1 MLDAFSTTIH
11 IPNISSGGQLVEA
24 LEVTGSALSAMNNV
38 YLVCKGVKDDQI
50 RKVIFLFT
58 VLEHISQF
66 AELNQFPFLFSSPS
80 TAAGQF
86 PGEGAGHHSEGC
98 EGPTSV
104 DWHQKAAHAD

>member
-24 LEVTGSALSAMNNV
+24 LEVTGSALNNV

-58 VLEHISQF
+58 VFEHISQF
-66 AELNQFPFLFSSPS
+66 AE
-80 TAAGQF
+80 
-86 PGEGAGHHSEGC
+86 
-98 EGPTSV
+98 
-104 DWHQKAAHAD
+104 